1 MREYA
6 HHQAQQSDSLPRQGV
21 LIEFWR
27 ELKSRFQ
34 R

>member
-6 HHQAQQSDSLPRQGV
+6 WHQAQQSDTLPRHGV

-27 ELKSRFQ
+27 ELKSLLR